1 MNTVLWIDESATG
14 TQHVY
19 LKDGPEKLQVLFA
32 ASFPAAFELLKTHPI
47 LAVLVHLPIAGL
59 AASDVLRQ
67 IHDQG
72 CKVPIVLYEPAG
84 AISKAPNLTQGG
96 AFQYV
101 SHLVKPEELCDLLS
115 VAIRHHAVQRD
126 VPREAQRDSK
136 TSASSQ
142 LSNSRNF
149 LVGSSG
155 PMREVV
161 EIIDLVANRRS
172 TVLITGE
179 TGTGKEVAARA
190 LHLSSSRSASRM
202 VAVNCAA
209 LPDHLLEA
217 ELFGHTKGAFT
228 GAISAR
234 VGLFEQAHRG
244 TIFLD
249 EIGEM
254 PLPLQAKLLR
264 VLQEREIQRIGSSEP
279 LSIDVRVIAASNA
292 NLLEAVANRRF
303 REDLY
308 YRLNV
313 VALRMPSL
321 RDHPSDIP
329 ELAEHFLNKVSE
341 HEPAWRKRLSPQALD
356 MFLKY
361 TWPGNVRQLEHA
373 LESACA
379 LSGSRSILYP
389 GDFDLPAEVQT
400 SEFGSLSSLDV
411 PESGINFEEL
421 MTGIER
427 RLLERALAKSGG
439 NKARAASMLH
449 MKRTTLLSKFKS
461 LEVCA

>member
-1 MNTVLWIDESATG
+1 VNTVLWIDESATG

-19 LKDGPEKLQVLFA
+19 LKDGPERLQVLFA
-32 ASFPAAFELLKTHPI
+32 ANFPIAFDLLKTHPI
-47 LAVLVHLPIAGL
+47 RAVLVHLPIANL
-59 AASDVLRQ
+59 SASQVLRQ
-67 IHDQG
+67 IHDEG
-72 CKVPIVLYEPAG
+72 CRVPVVLYEPAG
-84 AISKAPNLTQGG
+84 VVSRALELTQGG

-101 SHLVKPEELCDLLS
+101 SHPVKPEELCELLS
-115 VAIRHHAVQRD
+115 VAIRHHNVL
-126 VPREAQRDSK
+126 RESK
-136 TSASSQ
+136 SSATPPQ
-142 LSNSRNF
+142 ANSRNL

-190 LHLSSSRSASRM
+190 LHVSSSRSASRM
-202 VAVNCAA
+202 VAINCAA

-228 GAISAR
+228 GAINAR

-254 PLPLQAKLLR
+254 PLSLQAKLLR

-292 NLLEAVANRRF
+292 NLLEAVAARRF

-313 VALRMPSL
+313 VALRMPAL
-321 RDHPSDIP
+321 RDRPADIP
-329 ELAEHFLNKVSE
+329 ELAEHFLHKISE
-341 HEPAWRKRLSPQALD
+341 NDPAWRKHLSPQALEL
-356 MFLKY
+356 FLKY
-361 TWPGNVRQLEHA
+361 SWPGNVRQLEHA

-379 LSGSRSILYP
+379 LSGTRSILYP
-389 GDFDLPAEVQT
+389 GDFDLPAEVQA